1 MHVEVSSCTDG
12 EAATSSPLLENFE
25 GFFLQLVSNSAGVR
39 FGLASLVRQLVEVEQ
54 FLLGAL
60 EQGDFDRVVARHI
73 IKRSAFCRH

>member
-1 MHVEVSSCTDG
+1 MQGEVSSRKDG

-25 GFFLQLVSNSAGVR
+25 GFFLQLVSYAAGVR
-39 FGLASLVRQLVEVEQ
+39 LGLASLVRQLIEVEQ

-60 EQGDFDRVVARHI
+60 EQVHLDRVVARHI